1 MLDKNIN
8 DHYLDSKFW
17 NWNGYKISWNL
28 KGNESNTPILLI
40 HGFGACSAHWR
51 NNINYF
57 AKKGYAVYSLD
68 LLGFGKSDQPS
79 YAQVGCLDNG
89 IWCDQVS
96 DFIKDII
103 RPQNSKKIVLIGNSL
118 GSLVALTCGVYIPE
132 DIKGIIASPL
142 PDQIQLKDKQLKINP
157 TLREIKKFLIKTF
170 FFLIPIE
177 LILFLVNK
185 LGLINLGLLSA
196 YHKKNKVD
204 KELIEIIRK
213 PVLRKTAANALR
225 AMCIGMSIRNRK
237 LKSSYL
243 LEMLCKA
250 EKIPFLL
257 IWGERDNFIPLFLGK
272 RIANFYSWVELK
284 VILNSGHCVH
294 DEDHNEFNKISYQW
308 IKDLKHH

>member
-51 NNINYF
+51 KNINYF
-57 AKKGYAVYSLD
+57 VKKGYSVYSLD

-79 YAQVGCLDNG
+79 YTQIGGLDNG

-96 DFIKDII
+96 DFIKDIV
-103 RPQNSKKIVLIGNSL
+103 RPQNSQKIILIGNSL

-157 TLREIKKFLIKTF
+157 TLRAIKKFLIKIF
-170 FFLIPIE
+170 FFQG
-177 LILFLVNK
+177 F
-185 LGLINLGLLSA
+185 
-196 YHKKNKVD
+196 
-204 KELIEIIRK
+204 
-213 PVLRKTAANALR
+213 
-225 AMCIGMSIRNRK
+225 
-237 LKSSYL
+237 
-243 LEMLCKA
+243 
-250 EKIPFLL
+250 
-257 IWGERDNFIPLFLGK
+257 
-272 RIANFYSWVELK
+272 
-284 VILNSGHCVH
+284 
-294 DEDHNEFNKISYQW
+294 
-308 IKDLKHH
+308 